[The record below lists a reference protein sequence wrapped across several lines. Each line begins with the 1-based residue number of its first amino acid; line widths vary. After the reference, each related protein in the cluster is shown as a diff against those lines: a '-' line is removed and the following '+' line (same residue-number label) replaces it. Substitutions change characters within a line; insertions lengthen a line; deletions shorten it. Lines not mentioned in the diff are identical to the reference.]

1 VLDYT
6 HDWRLV
12 AASVALALMAGF
24 TGLST
29 VRGASALASGPRK
42 AMVSMAA
49 VALGGG
55 IWSMHFVAMLGV
67 QLPVP
72 YFYDALVTLIS
83 ALVAIL
89 AAGAAL
95 LILHFRPRSPVNLTL
110 AGAVIGGGIMLMHYI
125 GMSAMELCL
134 PVYSVPGVVA
144 AVAVSVGLSVAAV
157 RLAYRAREMRN
168 IVLGTLGFAGAVVV
182 AHYVAM
188 AGTGFAAGPGAAGPA
203 AASLGNP
210 ALALLVTLAAF
221 AISAGFLLTGATLA
235 PAAARPAEPP
245 APPEPPPPSSAS
257 PPMPRPEPVSVR
269 IPHERDG
276 ATLFV
281 EAAAIAAVRAEGH
294 YTILHRGAERLFCP
308 WSLTEAEAR
317 LVPAGFLRVHR
328 SYLANPAHIA
338 RFERRK
344 DTGACTLAGDPGH
357 SIPVSRSH
365 LASLREAL
373 GV

>member
-1 VLDYT
+1 MLDYT

-29 VRGASALASGPRK
+29 TRGASVLATGPRK
-42 AMVSMAA
+42 AVVSMAA

-95 LILHFRPRSPVNLTL
+95 LILHFRARSPASLTA
-110 AGAVIGGGIMLMHYI
+110 AGVVIGLGIMLMHYI

-168 IVLGTLGFAGAVVV
+168 IVLGTLGFAGAVVA

-188 AGTGFAAGPGAAGPA
+188 AGTGFVGSPGAAAPA
-203 AASLGNP
+203 GATLGNP

-235 PAAARPAEPP
+235 PAIPRADPAPP
-245 APPEPPPPSSAS
+245 APPPPPETAPA
-257 PPMPRPEPVSVR
+257 PAAPAPTSVR

-276 ATLFV
+276 ATHFV
-281 EAAAIAAVRAEGH
+281 DAAAIAAIRAEGH
-294 YTILHRGAERLFCP
+294 YTLLHRGAERLFCP

-317 LVPAGFLRVHR
+317 LAPAGFLRVHR
-328 SYLANPAHIA
+328 SYLVNPAHVA

-344 DTGACTLAGDPGH
+344 DTGLCTLAGDPGPG
-357 SIPVSRSH
+357 IPVSRSH
-365 LASLREAL
+365 LAALREAL
-373 GV
+373 GL